1 MTPLDVLLAVAPL
14 YDFASAGP
22 GEYTFEP
29 LVAVARGVASTLLS
43 PTLKSTR
50 PQDLKVNV
58 ATDVADRL
66 LESPFYKRAVNTCQD
81 ESRKRIID
89 ARWVLLF
96 VLSHA
101 SQNLIFCLSYRESRG
116 LARLAANY
124 IGRNGDDELFKEYFK
139 TNDANTIRQSFR
151 NVARENVSTRS
162 YAPFLYAPVN
172 ISSGL
177 SSSRLNCRDETG
189 DCKGG
194 RTIAYTVIRTGN
206 VRTIPFALVM
216 YGQRWLCED
225 RYTTA
230 IYSTRRSLYEI
241 CAGTSR
247 STTAGSGVGP
257 RFTRYADRCLLCDYS
272 LANCVLNMKMI
283 HGNSFENAAP
293 RADWIL
299 DAGYGCDFDKTL
311 DAQQQAHNAD
321 NYNVRT
327 YIWFF
332 RGVIHEKLTST
343 SPLSSVSP
351 HKCTRIWHVRIVD
364 G

>member
-89 ARWVLLF
+89 A
-96 VLSHA
+96 
-101 SQNLIFCLSYRESRG
+101 SYRESRG

-162 YAPFLYAPVN
+162 
-172 ISSGL
+172 
-177 SSSRLNCRDETG
+177 LNCRDETG

-206 VRTIPFALVM
+206 IYYCDIFYKEVSVRD
-216 YGQRWLCED
+216 LCRNVKVND
-225 RYTTA
+225 RRIRGGTT
-230 IYSTRRSLYEI
+230 LHE
-241 CAGTSR
+241 
-247 STTAGSGVGP
+247 
-257 RFTRYADRCLLCDYS
+257 
-272 LANCVLNMKMI
+272 MI

-321 NYNVRT
+321 NYNCFATQVYKNMACPDR
-327 YIWFF
+327 
-332 RGVIHEKLTST
+332 
-343 SPLSSVSP
+343 
-351 HKCTRIWHVRIVD
+351 
-364 G
+364 